1 MLLRVPSP
9 MTPFDRAALLLLG
22 GVFLTIP
29 VYAAT
34 RRSRALDPEVVRRSE
49 TVLISRWTRNWLIW
63 LLSPLERAGIRGRI
77 PPDAFTWA
85 GLALAAGSGVA
96 FALGAFSAAAWLIL
110 LSGATDIVDGRIA
123 RALSIDSR
131 YGAFLDAA
139 LDRYGEVLVFLGLLW
154 YFAAFPLAVMATFLA
169 MAGSLLV
176 SYTRACGETLGI
188 DFDGGLMQR
197 AERMVGVSL
206 AGIADRPL
214 TRAFGWQTGT
224 LLAFVVALVAVGSLA
239 TAIYRGVR
247 VARELRSRSA

>member
-1 MLLRVPSP
+1 
-9 MTPFDRAALLLLG
+9 MTPLDGAALFLLG

-29 VYAAT
+29 VFAAT

-85 GLALAAGSGVA
+85 GLALAGGAGLA
-96 FALGAFSAAAWLIL
+96 FALGAFSTAAWLIL
-110 LSGATDIVDGRIA
+110 LSGATDVVDGRIA
-123 RALSIDSR
+123 RALAIQSA

-154 YFAAFPLAVMATFLA
+154 YFSAFPLAAMATFLA

-176 SYTRACGETLGI
+176 SYTRASGETLGI

-214 TRAFGWQTGT
+214 AHLLGWRPGA
-224 LLAFVVALVAVGSLA
+224 LLAVVVTLVAVGSIA
-239 TAIYRGVR
+239 TAVYRGVR
-247 VARELRSRSA
+247 VARTLRSRSA

>member
-1 MLLRVPSP
+1 
-9 MTPFDRAALLLLG
+9 MTTLDTAALVLLIL
-22 GVFLTIP
+22 VLMTIP
-29 VYAAT
+29 VFALT

-63 LLSPLERAGIRGRI
+63 LLSPLERAGIRGRV

-85 GLALAAGSGVA
+85 GLVLAAGAGVA

-123 RALSIDSR
+123 RALAIDSR

-154 YFAAFPLAVMATFLA
+154 YFAVFPLAVLATFLA

-176 SYTRACGETLGI
+176 SYTRASGETLGI

-206 AGIADRPL
+206 AGIADGPL
-214 TRAFGWQTGT
+214 TRAAGWRPGG
-224 LLAFVVALVAVGSLA
+224 LLAVVVGLVAVGSLA
-239 TAIYRGVR
+239 TAVYRGVR
-247 VARELRSRSA
+247 VGRELRSRSA